1 MAAIY
6 DVSSVDPDA
15 LSLKN
20 MMDQVLEKVTSV
32 FTSYGVPL
40 PVRCYW
46 TMGDP
51 AIDCEQL
58 VVSFVQVYLGM
69 PGDQAATPQRCHM
82 PRTAVLTISIA
93 REVPVVGLNGRPP
106 SAEKIEA
113 GSALSAVDAWVLME
127 SMKSFDPWDEG
138 IPGMGVIATV
148 DASTAEGGF
157 QVVNMQLSVVVP
169 EWR

>member
-1 MAAIY
+1 MAAVY

-32 FTSYGVPL
+32 LTSYGVPL
-40 PVRCYW
+40 PARCYW
-46 TMGDP
+46 TMGNP

-58 VVSFVQVYLGM
+58 VVSFIQMYLGT
-69 PGDQAATPQRCHM
+69 PGDQASTPQRCHM
-82 PRTAVLTISIA
+82 PRTAVLAISIA
-93 REVPVVGLNGRPP
+93 REVPVVGVNGRPP

-169 EWR
+169 